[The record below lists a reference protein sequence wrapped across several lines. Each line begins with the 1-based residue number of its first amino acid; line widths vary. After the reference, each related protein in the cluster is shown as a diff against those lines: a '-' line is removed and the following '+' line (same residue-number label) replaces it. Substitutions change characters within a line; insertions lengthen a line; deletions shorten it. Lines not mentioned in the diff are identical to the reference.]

1 MRITHEA
8 DYAIR
13 LAYCLAIHG
22 SRVGTKQ
29 LAEETGVTQRF
40 ALKILQRLVQSEIV
54 TSQQGKK
61 GGYQLNRDPH
71 DISVGLLVEL
81 IDGPVEINHC
91 LSDCFD
97 CTHIGG
103 DKTGCEFRLAF
114 QSVNEAIRKQ
124 LYALT
129 LDQFLPKRDAQEEEN
144 KDNI

>member
-1 MRITHEA
+1 MRITRGA

-22 SRVGTKQ
+22 SMVGTRQ

-40 ALKILQRLVQSEIV
+40 TLKILQSLVQSGIV

-61 GGYQLNRDPH
+61 GGYRLNRDPH
-71 DISVGLLVEL
+71 EISVGLLVEL

-91 LSDCFD
+91 LNACFD
-97 CTHIGG
+97 CTHMGE
-103 DKTGCEFRLAF
+103 DKNGCEFHLAF
-114 QSVNEAIRKQ
+114 QSVNEAIREQ

-129 LDQFLPKRDAQEEEN
+129 LDQFLPKKESEETE
-144 KDNI
+144 